1 MSIFND
7 LSKIVYRLG
16 PALRSARAV
25 ERSIETGSP
34 KPIFDRIGRVYATRA
49 AGQLIRAL
57 FPPHRG

>member
-1 MSIFND
+1 MTLNQ
-7 LSKIVYRLG
+7 LSRFLYAAAR
-16 PALRSARAV
+16 ATRNARAV

-34 KPIFDRIGRVYATRA
+34 KPIFDRIGRVYAGRA